1 MEGIFKNIS
10 VTDIRGCC
18 NESGHCQW
26 RQQRTYFHLHHGK
39 PHRFRCLNVEVQSDA
54 ARSHW
59 SSNIFWIKQHF
70 FDEMRSCAT
79 FFLARRPRGEGTS
92 RKFANGLNVGQ
103 EDPSVP
109 CLPMGVGC
117 SVQKLTAAPGAE
129 HAQAIPR
136 HYTIPDPRAAT

>member
-1 MEGIFKNIS
+1 M
-10 VTDIRGCC
+10 
-18 NESGHCQW
+18 
-26 RQQRTYFHLHHGK
+26 
-39 PHRFRCLNVEVQSDA
+39 QSNA

-70 FDEMRSCAT
+70 LDQATFFGPDDSCAT
-79 FFLARRPRGEGTS
+79 FFWGKSPLGEGTS

-103 EDPSVP
+103 EDPPVP

-136 HYTIPDPRAAT
+136 HYTDTGSEGRDVIAVE